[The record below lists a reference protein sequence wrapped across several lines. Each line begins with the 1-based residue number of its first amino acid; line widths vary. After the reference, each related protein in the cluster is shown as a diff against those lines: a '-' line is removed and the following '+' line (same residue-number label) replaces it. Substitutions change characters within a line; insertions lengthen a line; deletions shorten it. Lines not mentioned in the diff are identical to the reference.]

1 MAEIRPFRGLYY
13 DADVVGD
20 VGRVIA
26 PPYDVING
34 SQQCQLLTSHPRNI
48 VRLILPEV
56 PSSEYPWQERA
67 ASTFRDW
74 KEDGVFRVSP
84 REAIYLY
91 RQSFPGPDGRLCDRI
106 ALIALYRLKEPG
118 GGEIY
123 PHERTFPQV
132 TRDQL
137 ELLRRCRANFSQ
149 VFSLFRDEEEYRDI
163 LRERAL
169 PAGHK
174 LLEFR
179 FPADTVNQLLALED
193 PGLQRELASMLGEGG
208 VFIADGHHR
217 YETALIYRDECR
229 KAESSTSDALPCD
242 FISMAFVG
250 INDPGLVLLPVHRL
264 IGETGRSSAELL
276 SELASGG
283 NLEEVVRRGW
293 EEAVRAAADMV
304 VSNQEGTLFGVVVPD
319 RAYLFCPAG
328 VEELEV
334 HTTGGVAGAPLLDV
348 TVLHRLVLERILGL
362 QEEGCAGSE
371 TSFSIRYT
379 IDLEEIMQA
388 LSSGVA
394 DIAFLQKSPSVE
406 QAWQLASLGL
416 KMPHKSTY
424 FHPKMPSG
432 LVIYD
437 HEVPP
442 VVSP

>member
-67 ASTFRDW
+67 ASTFRNW

-179 FPADTVNQLLALED
+179 FPADTLNQLFSLED
-193 PGLQRELASMLGEGG
+193 PGLQEELASLVGRGG
-208 VFIADGHHR
+208 IFIADGHHR
-217 YETALIYRDECR
+217 YETALIFRNECR
-229 KAESSTSDALPCD
+229 KTGVAISDALPCD

-264 IGETGRSSAELL
+264 IGGTGRSSEELL
-276 SELASGG
+276 SDLASGG
-283 NLEEVVRRGW
+283 HLEEVVRRGW
-293 EEAVRAAADMV
+293 EEAVRATADLV
-304 VSNQEGTLFGVVVPD
+304 ISNQEDPLFGVVVSD
-319 RAYLFCPAG
+319 RAYLYHPAG
-328 VEELEV
+328 VKELEAEAAE
-334 HTTGGVAGAPLLDV
+334 GAAKAPLLDV
-348 TVLHRLVLERILGL
+348 TILHRLVIERVLGL
-362 QEEGCAGSE
+362 REGCEEDVGS
-371 TSFSIRYT
+371 FYIRYT
-379 IDLEEIMQA
+379 VDLEEIMQA
-388 LSSGVA
+388 LSSGDT
-394 DIAFLQKSPSVE
+394 DIAFLQKSPRVE
-406 QAWQLASLGL
+406 QAWQLAALGL

-424 FHPKMPSG
+424 FYPKMPSG

-437 HEVPP
+437 HGIPP
-442 VVSP
+442 IGI